1 MNPVH
6 TLRLL
11 LLAGL
16 APLIAAP
23 ALAQNVG
30 DYYGGLSFGR
40 AHSKFD
46 EQAVANRMLPPGV
59 TTAALTR
66 NDSDLAYKIFG
77 GYQFHEYF
85 AVEAGYFRLGKFDF
99 NATTSPAGALD
110 AQIRLRGLNLDLVG
124 RLPLVEG
131 LYAIGRVGAQY
142 TRAINRYSG
151 SGAAGAFAT
160 DVEKDE
166 LNYKVGAGLQFE
178 ITPAI
183 LVRAEAERYRIS
195 DAMGNHGHVNAYTV
209 SLVFPIGYTTP
220 ATPRS
225 APRAEASP
233 SRAEASPSR
242 AEANPS
248 RMEAAPYNAEAL
260 SPRATDA
267 PVEAPRAAAAT
278 FPAIDAPGA
287 AAVAEAPT
295 PAPVR
300 TRPATAVTI
309 DAGQP
314 VKTARGA
321 NRSPQ
326 PKFEFDRAAVGPAG
340 RAKLDAFSRD
350 LVGAEF
356 AAITVE
362 GHADR
367 LGAAGHNQK
376 LSLQRAESVKTYLVT
391 AGGLDPAK
399 ISTVGRGDTGP
410 VTRPGDCV
418 GTRASASLIDCLGP
432 DRRVEVEVL
441 GAR

>member
-1 MNPVH
+1 MNHIH

-11 LLAGL
+11 ALAGL

-59 TTAALTR
+59 TTAGLTR

-220 ATPRS
+220 AAPRS
-225 APRAEASP
+225 APRADASP
-233 SRAEASPSR
+233 SRG
-242 AEANPS
+242 
-248 RMEAAPYNAEAL
+248 EAAPARAEVSPSSADSM
-260 SPRATDA
+260 SPRATD
-267 PVEAPRAAAAT
+267 APRAAAAT

-287 AAVAEAPT
+287 AAVAEAP
-295 PAPVR
+295 APVR

-314 VKTARGA
+314 VTTARGA